1 MSDIRKRQT
10 DNYKSLTNEKKKEAV
25 FKAVS
30 TLFISIKAEKKSTI
44 DYISIKEINQRIE
57 EAYGLK
63 FSKKF
68 IKDSLEKLGAVKTS
82 VQGKVVYVGIEIRP
96 GLFDVSGKMKSI
108 LLLSDSGIIQD
119 ELDNKK

>member
-1 MSDIRKRQT
+1 MR
-10 DNYKSLTNEKKKEAV
+10 KKKEAV